1 MFHFDSDYNPQD
13 LKFTQL
19 NKALTGQGAK
29 KVFVSIKSETV
40 NYHTRIFAWYNFSDR
55 SFVVLK
61 ASPETGEFIFSGC
74 EWIPGFGH

>member
-1 MFHFDSDYNPQD
+1 MFHFDSDYNPED

-40 NYHTRIFAWYNFSDR
+40 NFHTRILAWYNFSHR
-55 SFVVLK
+55 SFCRVK
-61 ASPETGEFIFSGC
+61 SIT
-74 EWIPGFGH
+74 

>member
-40 NYHTRIFAWYNFSDR
+40 NFHTRIFAWYNFSNR
-55 SFVVLK
+55 SFCRDK
-61 ASPETGEFIFSGC
+61 GIT
-74 EWIPGFGH
+74 